1 MQIMASLQFDL
12 LQFDSRRR
20 PLTLRILGGRL
31 REVLTVFQCFITYK
45 KNMNKVENPTL
56 GLVFL
61 TNFDMIDIAMKHCYE
76 RVFGKKTK

>member
-1 MQIMASLQFDL
+1 M
-12 LQFDSRRR
+12 
-20 PLTLRILGGRL
+20 
-31 REVLTVFQCFITYK
+31 VFITHKK

-76 RVFGKKTK
+76 RVFGKKTKQFPARNSGCKNEAFLFDIQTRLGLIASCE

>member
-1 MQIMASLQFDL
+1 M
-12 LQFDSRRR
+12 
-20 PLTLRILGGRL
+20 
-31 REVLTVFQCFITYK
+31 VFITHK

>member
-1 MQIMASLQFDL
+1 MVYHHT
-12 LQFDSRRR
+12 
-20 PLTLRILGGRL
+20 P
-31 REVLTVFQCFITYK
+31 K